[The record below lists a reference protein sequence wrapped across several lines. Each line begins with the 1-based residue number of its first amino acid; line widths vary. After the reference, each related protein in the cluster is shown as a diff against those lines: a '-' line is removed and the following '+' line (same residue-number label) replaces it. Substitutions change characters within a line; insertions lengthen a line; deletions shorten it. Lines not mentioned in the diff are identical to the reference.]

1 MSGIGGRPLSCVF
14 VTVFLV
20 RHATAGTRNHA
31 DPKDHERHLDE
42 NGRHQASMLI
52 DLLADA
58 KITWIASSPSPR
70 CTETVEPLA
79 AARSLEVKPREAL
92 HESSDID
99 DAWDLLEKAARRKGD
114 VVLCSHGDIIP
125 DLIRRAQLRGMDVPG
140 KSGCSKGSVWAL
152 EWDTDRFV
160 RGTYTPVKP

>member
-1 MSGIGGRPLSCVF
+1 M
-14 VTVFLV
+14 TVYLV
-20 RHATAGTRNHA
+20 RHATAGTRDHA

-42 NGRHQASMLI
+42 HGLRQARLLTE
-52 DLLADA
+52 LLADA
-58 KITWIASSPSPR
+58 DITWIASSPAPR

-79 AARSLEVKPREAL
+79 SKRSLDVKPRQAL

-99 DAWDLLEKAARRKGD
+99 DAWELLEKAARRTGD

-125 DLIRRAQLRGMDVPG
+125 DLIRRAQLRGMHVPG

-160 RGTYTPVKP
+160 HGVYTPVKP